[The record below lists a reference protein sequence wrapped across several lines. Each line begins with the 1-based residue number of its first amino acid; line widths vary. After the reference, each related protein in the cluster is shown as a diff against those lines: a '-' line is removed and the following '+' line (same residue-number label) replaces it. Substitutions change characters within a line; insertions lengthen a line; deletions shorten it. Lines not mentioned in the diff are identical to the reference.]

1 MEGVDIGIL
10 VVLFLPAIMGLLY
23 GFLNVMFS
31 IAAWIMAILVAVK
44 FSGYFSPLLEA
55 YLEPLLRGVVA
66 FAGVFII
73 SLVIFTTLG
82 YFVVKLLGRTGLT
95 AADRFLGFF
104 FGIGLGSAIITLL
117 VFLAGFTAISKHE
130 WWHEA
135 VLIEPF
141 QRVSVWGRG
150 FLSEDIAVHHRYEPA
165 RPQNGEGN
173 GSGDTGDTADT
184 GDTRDTGDR
193 F

>member
-10 VVLFLPAIMGLLY
+10 VILFLPAIMGLLY
-23 GFLNVMFS
+23 GLLNVLFS
-31 IAAWIMAILVAVK
+31 VAAWIMAVVTATKL
-44 FSGYFSPLLEA
+44 SGLFSPLLA
-55 YLEPLLRGVVA
+55 DYLEPVLRSVVA

-73 SLVIFTTLG
+73 SLVIFTALG
-82 YFVVKLLGRTGLT
+82 YFIVKLLGRTGLT

-104 FGIGLGSAIITLL
+104 FGIGLGGAIITIL

-141 QRVSVWGRG
+141 QRVCMWGHR
-150 FLSEDIAVHHRYEPA
+150 FLLEDIAVYHRYEPA
-165 RPQNGEGN
+165 PSAE
-173 GSGDTGDTADT
+173 
-184 GDTRDTGDR
+184 
-193 F
+193 

>member
-10 VVLFLPAIMGLLY
+10 VILFLPAIMGLLY
-23 GFLNVMFS
+23 GLLNVLFS
-31 IAAWIMAILVAVK
+31 IAAWVMAVLVAVK
-44 FSGYFSPLLEA
+44 FSGWFSPLLDA
-55 YLEPLLRGVVA
+55 YLEPLLRDVIA

-73 SLVIFTTLG
+73 SLVIFTALG

-104 FGIGLGSAIITLL
+104 FGIGLGGAILTIL
-117 VFLAGFTAISKHE
+117 VFLAGFTAMSKQE

-141 QRVSVWGRG
+141 QRVCVWGRR
-150 FLSEDIAVHHRYEPA
+150 FISDDIAVYHRYEPA
-165 RPQNGEGN
+165 PQRYGKGN
-173 GSGDTGDTADT
+173 GQI
-184 GDTRDTGDR
+184 
-193 F
+193 

>member
-10 VVLFLPAIMGLLY
+10 VILFLPAIMGLLY
-23 GFLNVMFS
+23 GLLNVLFS
-31 IAAWIMAILVAVK
+31 VAAWIMAVVTATKL
-44 FSGYFSPLLEA
+44 SGLFSPLLA
-55 YLEPLLRGVVA
+55 DYLEPVLRSVVA

-73 SLVIFTTLG
+73 SLVIFTALG
-82 YFVVKLLGRTGLT
+82 YFIVKLLGRTGLT

-104 FGIGLGSAIITLL
+104 FGIGLGGAIITIL

-141 QRVSVWGRG
+141 QRVCVWGQR
-150 FLSEDIAVHHRYEPA
+150 FLSEDIAEYHRYESAPA
-165 RPQNGEGN
+165 EN
-173 GSGDTGDTADT
+173 SGVML
-184 GDTRDTGDR
+184 
-193 F
+193 

>member
-23 GFLNVMFS
+23 GLLNVLFS
-31 IAAWIMAILVAVK
+31 IAAWIMAGITAAKL
-44 FSGYFSPLLEA
+44 SGYFSPLLDD
-55 YLEPLLRGVVA
+55 YLEPVLREIVA

-73 SLVIFTTLG
+73 SLVIFTGLG
-82 YFVVKLLGRTGLT
+82 YFIVKLLGRTGLT

-104 FGIGLGSAIITLL
+104 FGIGLGGAIIIIL

-141 QRVSVWGRG
+141 QRVCVWGQR
-150 FLSEDIAVHHRYEPA
+150 FLPEDIAAHHRYEAVPA
-165 RPQNGEGN
+165 
-173 GSGDTGDTADT
+173 GD
-184 GDTRDTGDR
+184 
-193 F
+193 

>member
-10 VVLFLPAIMGLLY
+10 IVLFLPAIMGLLY
-23 GFLNVMFS
+23 GLLNVLFS
-31 IAAWIMAILVAVK
+31 VAAWIMAIVTATKL
-44 FSGYFSPLLEA
+44 SGYFSPLLA
-55 YLEPLLRGVVA
+55 DYLEPVLRNVIA

-73 SLVIFTTLG
+73 SLVIFTALG
-82 YFVVKLLGRTGLT
+82 YFIVKLLGRTGLT

-104 FGIGLGSAIITLL
+104 FGIGLGGAMIIIL

-141 QRVSVWGRG
+141 QRVCVWGQR
-150 FLSEDIAVHHRYEPA
+150 FLSEDIAVYHRYEPA
-165 RPQNGEGN
+165 PAEN
-173 GSGDTGDTADT
+173 SAVIP
-184 GDTRDTGDR
+184 
-193 F
+193 

>member
-10 VVLFLPAIMGLLY
+10 VVLFLPAIIGLLY
-23 GFLNVMFS
+23 GLLNVLFS
-31 IAAWIMAILVAVK
+31 VAAWIMAGLAAVK
-44 FSGYFSPLLEA
+44 FSGWFSPLLEA
-55 YLEPLLRGVVA
+55 YLEPALRNVVA
-66 FAGVFII
+66 FAGVFVI
-73 SLVIFTTLG
+73 SLVIFTALG

-95 AADRFLGFF
+95 AVDRLLGFF
-104 FGIGLGSAIITLL
+104 FGIGLGGAIITVL

-141 QRVSVWGRG
+141 QRVCVWGRD
-150 FLSEDIAVHHRYEPA
+150 FLPEDIAVYHRYEP
-165 RPQNGEGN
+165 PSQQNSEGN
-173 GSGDTGDTADT
+173 EPGDT
-184 GDTRDTGDR
+184 

>member
-23 GFLNVMFS
+23 GLLNVLFS
-31 IAAWIMAILVAVK
+31 IAAWIMAGLVAVK
-44 FSGYFSPLLEA
+44 FSGWFSPLLEA
-55 YLEPLLRGVVA
+55 YLEPALRNIIA

-104 FGIGLGSAIITLL
+104 FGIGLGGAIITLL
-117 VFLAGFTAISKHE
+117 VFLAGFTAMSKHE

-165 RPQNGEGN
+165 RPQNGEG
-173 GSGDTGDTADT
+173 SEPGDTGDT
-184 GDTRDTGDR
+184 GDTRGTGDR

>member
-23 GFLNVMFS
+23 GLLNILFS
-31 IAAWIMAILVAVK
+31 MAAWILAVLTAVK
-44 FSGYFSPLLEA
+44 TSAYFSPLLEA
-55 YLEPLLRGVVA
+55 YLEPVLRDVIA

-82 YFVVKLLGRTGLT
+82 YVVVKLLDRTGLT

-104 FGIGLGSAIITLL
+104 FGIGLGGVIVTIL
-117 VFLAGFTAISKHE
+117 VFLAGFTAVSKQE

-141 QRVSVWGRG
+141 QRVCVWGQR
-150 FLSEDIAVHHRYEPA
+150 FLAEDIAMYHRYEAVPGA
-165 RPQNGEGN
+165 K
-173 GSGDTGDTADT
+173 
-184 GDTRDTGDR
+184 
-193 F
+193 

>member
-1 MEGVDIGIL
+1 MAGVDIGIL
-10 VVLFLPAIMGLLY
+10 VVLFLPALMGLLY
-23 GFLNVMFS
+23 GLLNVLFS
-31 IAAWIMAILVAVK
+31 IAAWIMAVVAAATL
-44 FSGYFSPLLEA
+44 SGYFSPLLDD
-55 YLEPLLRGVVA
+55 YLEPVLRDVIA

-73 SLVIFTTLG
+73 SLVIFTGLG

-104 FGIGLGSAIITLL
+104 FGIGLGGAIITIL

-141 QRVSVWGRG
+141 QRVCVWGQR
-150 FLSEDIAVHHRYEPA
+150 FLSEDIAAYHRYEPA
-165 RPQNGEGN
+165 PAGE
-173 GSGDTGDTADT
+173 
-184 GDTRDTGDR
+184 
-193 F
+193 